1 MSKITVIGSLN
12 MDLVLEIENAPKV
25 GQTIEGNNI
34 SYLFGGKGAN
44 QGVAGSRI
52 GATVDFIGVVGND
65 SFGLKIKENMINE
78 NINIDGLKIT
88 EKSATGLATI
98 LKTKEDNS
106 IVIIKGANEECNI
119 ELIEKNKE
127 KIKNSDVVLTQFEIP
142 METIEKSLEIAKENR
157 VKTIVN
163 PAPAKKIS
171 EEILKNIDYITP
183 NETEFEII
191 CGKEL
196 KDDET
201 LEKEMI
207 DWQKNHKT
215 RLIVTRGSSGV
226 SFIENDEIIT
236 VEAMKVNAI
245 DTTGAGDTFNG
256 VFAYCIGEVM
266 ELKESIRLS
275 SRAASISVTKFGA
288 QGGMPSLEEVKKY
301 YK

>member
-12 MDLVLEIENAPKV
+12 MDLVLEIENTPKV

-52 GATVDFIGVVGND
+52 GARVDFIGAVGND

-78 NINIDGLKIT
+78 NISIDGLKIT

-106 IVIIKGANEECNI
+106 IVIIKGANEECDI

-127 KIKNSDVVLTQFEIP
+127 KIKNSDVLLTQFEIP
-142 METIEKSLEIAKENR
+142 MVTIERSLEIAKENR

-171 EEILKNIDYITP
+171 KEILKNTDYITP

-196 KDDET
+196 KDDES

-207 DWQKNHKT
+207 DWQKNNKT
-215 RLIVTRGSSGV
+215 RLIVTRGSIGV
-226 SFIENDEIIT
+226 SFVENDEIVT

-256 VFAYCIGEVM
+256 VFAYCIGEGM
-266 ELKESIRLS
+266 ELKDSIRLS

-288 QGGMPSLEEVKKY
+288 QGGMPSLEEVKKIL
-301 YK
+301 